1 MGMIQPL
8 QKGKNKQNDTKGKNK
23 SIESKFQ
30 KKFVKFNPN
39 KSKPSN
45 KTTLKKKTTHTHTH
59 IYMMNKYHHNN
70 ICYFSLISDKILK
83 NLKIDFSFLM

>member
-8 QKGKNKQNDTKGKNK
+8 QKEKNKQNDTKGKNK

-45 KTTLKKKTTHTHTH
+45 KTTLKKKTPITPTYYKCGKVGQY
-59 IYMMNKYHHNN
+59 IYIYGEKYAMLINYLLLN
-70 ICYFSLISDKILK
+70 IL
-83 NLKIDFSFLM
+83 